1 MTLRRMPAVAGLQRL
16 AVPALAVLLG
26 LGGVRVLGQA
36 KEWPSENPP
45 RPLSMREAKFPPYDV
60 ATLGNGMQVVTV
72 LHHEQPAV
80 SVRLLVRAGAV
91 HSPAGKPGVAS
102 MAAALLD
109 QGTTTRTAAQIAD
122 QIDYIGGAL
131 GTGAGSDQTFVNAIV
146 MKDSFGFAMDLIGD
160 VVRNPVFT
168 QEEIDRQKQQALSS
182 LQVSRTDAGYVAGA
196 VADRLIYG
204 FHPYGLPNSGTAE
217 SIGKITRADLQA
229 YHKAWFVP
237 NNMVLAIVGDI
248 TRDEAMA
255 AAERVFGK
263 WPRAEL
269 PALTLPEPPPQ
280 TRRVV
285 VVDMPEAVQTEVRVG
300 QLGIPRKHAD
310 YLPMDIAIRIL
321 GGEGANRLHRV
332 LRSERGLTYGA
343 EANLETNKLA
353 GSFVAETNTKTST
366 TGEALQLM
374 IQEFGKLQRER
385 VGERELGDAQ
395 AYLAGAF
402 PLTIESPDAIATQV
416 VYTLFHELPL
426 SDVGTFAQRVQSV
439 TPDDIQRVARQYIHP
454 DRLAIVL
461 AGNAKAFLPQLKS
474 IGLTQYE
481 VIPFEQ
487 LDLTAA
493 SLRKDAPKA
502 AATPAAPGRVAL
514 QSVLDASRVTAYAPQ
529 AATTGGA
536 DPQVKD
542 LVDRALAA
550 KGGLATLK
558 AVKTMTAEATTT
570 FQTPQGPVASAST
583 STIAYP
589 GRMRVDGRIG
599 NAEVSQVFNR
609 GTAWVRDPSGV
620 HDVPEEMSAG
630 FADSLR
636 RDLITLLIALGEGAV
651 PVRLRPEEGA
661 DGFVYKVLEVADS
674 DPARAIRVWLDG
686 KGQVVRLA
694 YSAIGPDGR
703 SARMEERFSDYR
715 AVDGVQIPF
724 KSELW
729 QNGRLAA
736 DSLFTRVVINP
747 DVDPGRFEKPRR

>member
-1 MTLRRMPAVAGLQRL
+1 MTRWRLVTAVAL
-16 AVPALAVLLG
+16 AAALAP
-26 LGGVRVLGQA
+26 GGVRVRAQA
-36 KEWPSENPP
+36 KDWPSENPP
-45 RPLSMREAKFPPYDV
+45 RPLSMREAKFPPYEV

-91 HSPAGKPGVAS
+91 QSPAGKPGLAS

-109 QGTTTRTAAQIAD
+109 QGTTTKSAAQIAD
-122 QIDYIGGAL
+122 EIDYIGGAL
-131 GTGAGSDQTFVNAIV
+131 GTGSGSDQTFVNAIV
-146 MKDSFGFAMDLIGD
+146 MKDSFGLAMDLIGD
-160 VVRNPVFT
+160 VVRNPVFA
-168 QEEIDRQKQQALSS
+168 QEEIDRQKQQALSG

-217 SIGKITRADLQA
+217 SIAKITRADLQA
-229 YHKAWFVP
+229 FHKAWFVP

-263 WPRAEL
+263 WSRVSL
-269 PALTLPEPPPQ
+269 PALTLPEAPPS

-300 QLGIPRKHAD
+300 ELGIARKHAD

-353 GSFVAETNTKTST
+353 GSFVAETSTKTST
-366 TGEALQLM
+366 TGEALHLM

-454 DRLAIVL
+454 DRLSIVL
-461 AGNAKAFLPQLKS
+461 VGNAKAFLPQLKS

-493 SLRKDAPKA
+493 SLRKDGPKA
-502 AATPAAPGRVAL
+502 AARRPVPGGVAL
-514 QSVLDASRVTAYAPQ
+514 RAVMDASRSTAYAPQ
-529 AATTGGA
+529 AAAAGP
-536 DPQVKD
+536 DPRAKE
-542 LVDRALAA
+542 LVDRAVAA
-550 KGGLATLK
+550 KGGLAALK
-558 AVKTMTAEATTT
+558 AVKTMMAEATTT
-570 FQTPQGPVASAST
+570 FQTSEGPVASSST
-583 STIAYP
+583 STMAYP
-589 GRMRVDGRIG
+589 GRLRVDGRVG
-599 NAEVSQVFNR
+599 NAEVSQVYNA
-609 GTAWVRDPSGV
+609 GTAWVRDPSGL
-620 HDVPEEMSAG
+620 HDVPEEMTEG

-636 RDLITLLIALGEGAV
+636 RDLVTLLLTLAEGAV

-661 DGFVYKVLEVADS
+661 EGFVYKVLEVT
-674 DPARAIRVWLDG
+674 DPDPSRAIRVWLDS
-686 KGQVVRLA
+686 KGQVARLA
-694 YSAIGPDGR
+694 YAAIGPDGR
-703 SARMEERFSDYR
+703 PARMEERFSDYR

-736 DSLFTRVVINP
+736 DSLFTRVTINP
-747 DVDPGRFEKPRR
+747 VVEPGRFEKPRR

>member
-1 MTLRRMPAVAGLQRL
+1 MIRWRAVTAG
-16 AVPALAVLLG
+16 ALAAALALGVVQVLA
-26 LGGVRVLGQA
+26 QA
-36 KEWPSENPP
+36 KDWPSENPP
-45 RPLSMREAKFPPYDV
+45 RPLSMREAKFPPYEV

-109 QGTTTRTAAQIAD
+109 QGTTTKSAAQIAD
-122 QIDYIGGAL
+122 EIDYIGGAL
-131 GTGAGSDQTFVNAIV
+131 GTGSGSDQTFVNAIV
-146 MKDSFGFAMDLIGD
+146 MKDSFGLAMDLIGD
-160 VVRNPVFT
+160 VVRNPVFA
-168 QEEIDRQKQQALSS
+168 QEEIDRQKQQALSG

-217 SIGKITRADLQA
+217 SIAKITRADLQA
-229 YHKAWFVP
+229 FHKAWFVP

-263 WPRAEL
+263 WPRVSL
-269 PALTLPEPPPQ
+269 PALTLPEAPPS

-300 QLGIPRKHAD
+300 ELGIPRKHAD

-353 GSFVAETNTKTST
+353 GSFVAETSTKTST

-454 DRLAIVL
+454 DRLSIVL
-461 AGNAKAFLPQLKS
+461 VGNAKAFLPQLKS

-493 SLRKDAPKA
+493 SLRKDGPRA
-502 AATPAAPGRVAL
+502 AVQRPTPGGIAL
-514 QSVLDASRVTAYAPQ
+514 RAVMDASRSTAYAPQ
-529 AATTGGA
+529 AAAVGP
-536 DPQVKD
+536 DPRAKE
-542 LVDRALAA
+542 LVDRAVAA
-550 KGGLATLK
+550 KGGLAALK
-558 AVKTMTAEATTT
+558 AVKTMMAEATTT
-570 FQTPQGPVASAST
+570 FQTPEGPVSSSST
-583 STIAYP
+583 STMAYP
-589 GRMRVDGRIG
+589 GRLRVDGRVG
-599 NAEVSQVFNR
+599 NAEVSQVYNA
-609 GTAWVRDPSGV
+609 GTAWVRDPSGL
-620 HDVPEEMSAG
+620 HDVPEEMSDG

-636 RDLITLLIALGEGAV
+636 RDLVTLLLTLAEGAV

-661 DGFVYKVLEVADS
+661 DGFVYKVLEVT
-674 DPARAIRVWLDG
+674 DPDPSRAIRVWLDS
-686 KGQVVRLA
+686 KGQVARLA
-694 YSAIGPDGR
+694 YAAIGPDGR
-703 SARMEERFSDYR
+703 PARMEERFSDYR

-736 DSLFTRVVINP
+736 DSLFTRVTINP
-747 DVDPGRFEKPRR
+747 VVEPGRFEKPRR